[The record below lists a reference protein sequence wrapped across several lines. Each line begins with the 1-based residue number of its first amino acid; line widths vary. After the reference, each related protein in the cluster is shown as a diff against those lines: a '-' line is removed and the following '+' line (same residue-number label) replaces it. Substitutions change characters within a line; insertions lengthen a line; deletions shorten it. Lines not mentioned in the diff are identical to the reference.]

1 MNFQDEAFTFAC
13 RGERLTGIL
22 STPERASDTTVI
34 FVVGGP
40 QYRVGSHRQFLKLA
54 RHLAR
59 QGYPVL
65 RFDVR
70 GMGDSSGSMRSFEA
84 LEHDIES
91 AIGAIT
97 ARHSRSKIVLWG
109 LCDGASAALLYW
121 QATRDPR
128 VSGLVLCN
136 PWVRSEISLARAQV
150 KHYYTRRL
158 MQREFWSKLLHG
170 GIGAS
175 ALTGLALRA
184 ASAMRRVTLETH
196 NAGPMS
202 RQPFQ
207 QRMADACLL
216 FPGKILLM
224 LSGQDI
230 TAKEFVEQVKASPV
244 WRSAI
249 SSKKVKR
256 ADLHQ
261 ANHTFSD
268 PRDSAEVE
276 ALTLHWLDAMTKKT
290 HSTQAGIPELSM
302 QGPR

>member
-1 MNFQDEAFTFAC
+1 MNFQDEAITFAC

-22 STPERASDTTVI
+22 STPEQASDTTVI

-40 QYRVGSHRQFLKLA
+40 QYRVGSHRQFLQLA

-59 QGYPVL
+59 QGYPAL

-136 PWVRSEISLARAQV
+136 PWVRSETSLARAQI

-158 MQREFWSKLLHG
+158 MQREFWTKLLSG
-170 GIGAS
+170 GVGTN
-175 ALTGLALRA
+175 ALTGLTLRA
-184 ASAMRRVTLETH
+184 ASALRRLKVDNHPT
-196 NAGPMS
+196 GPMS

-207 QRMADACLL
+207 QRMADACLM
-216 FPGKILLM
+216 FPGQILLL
-224 LSGQDI
+224 LSGQDL
-230 TAKEFVEQVKASPV
+230 TAKEFMEQVKVSAV
-244 WRSAI
+244 WRSAL
-249 SSKKVKR
+249 SSKKLQQAK
-256 ADLHQ
+256 LHQ

-268 PRDSAEVE
+268 VRDHAEVE
-276 ALTLHWLDAMTKKT
+276 ALTLDWLNRMTQE
-290 HSTQAGIPELSM
+290 STRHLAKSLELSM
-302 QGPR
+302 QGKR

>member
-1 MNFQDEAFTFAC
+1 MNFEESAITFAC
-13 RGERLTGIL
+13 RGEMLTGIL
-22 STPERASDTTVI
+22 SQPEQASDTTVI
-34 FVVGGP
+34 VVVGGP
-40 QYRVGSHRQFLKLA
+40 QYRVGSHRQFLQLA

-65 RFDVR
+65 RFDGR
-70 GMGDSSGSMRSFEA
+70 GMGDSSGLLRSFE
-84 LEHDIES
+84 EIDDDIGA
-91 AIGAIT
+91 AIGTIT
-97 ARHSRSKIVLWG
+97 ARRSNSKIVLWG
-109 LCDGASAALLYW
+109 LCDGASAALMYW
-121 QATRDPR
+121 HTTRDPR

-136 PWVRSEISLARAQV
+136 PWARSEISLARAQV

-158 MQREFWSKLLHG
+158 MQREFWSKLLRG

-184 ASAMRRVTLETH
+184 TSAMRRVTLETH

-207 QRMADACLL
+207 QRMADACLQ

-224 LSGQDI
+224 LSGQDL

-249 SSKKVKR
+249 NSKKVTR

-276 ALTLHWLDAMTKKT
+276 ALTLHWLDAMTKKS
-290 HSTQAGIPELSM
+290 HRIQAKIHEISTY
-302 QGPR
+302 